1 GNVDTRLRKLERGDC
16 DAVVLAAA
24 GLHRLGVAPPFV
36 ERLPVESF
44 VPAVGQG
51 VLGLE
56 VRGDD
61 ERVRASLAALDDR
74 VTRASALAE
83 RALLARLGASCVT
96 PVAAHAWVNGGVLE
110 MRALVVSEDGRRI
123 LRHRAGASLADA
135 IDLGRRLA
143 DRLLDEGAAT
153 VVA

>member
-1 GNVDTRLRKLERGDC
+1 AVEPIRGNVDTRLRKLESGDC

-24 GLHRLGVAPPFV
+24 GLHRLGIAPPFV
-36 ERLPVESF
+36 ERLPVEAF

-51 VLGLE
+51 GLGLE
-56 VRGDD
+56 ARVED
-61 ERVRASLAALDDR
+61 ERVRACLATIDDR

-83 RALLARLGASCVT
+83 RAFLARLGASCVT
-96 PVAAHAWVNGGVLE
+96 PVAAHAWANGGVLE

-123 LRHRAGASLADA
+123 LRQSAGVSLADA

-143 DRLLDEGAAT
+143 DRLLDE
-153 VVA
+153 